1 MTVRVNLPSG
11 EKERY
16 NQGSEDRLKKKEMFV
31 TEDANI
37 PFFLMVFYFAQV
49 ELKVVFIELLW
60 RFK

>member
-37 PFFLMVFYFAQV
+37 PFFFNGFFTLF
-49 ELKVVFIELLW
+49 
-60 RFK
+60 RSS